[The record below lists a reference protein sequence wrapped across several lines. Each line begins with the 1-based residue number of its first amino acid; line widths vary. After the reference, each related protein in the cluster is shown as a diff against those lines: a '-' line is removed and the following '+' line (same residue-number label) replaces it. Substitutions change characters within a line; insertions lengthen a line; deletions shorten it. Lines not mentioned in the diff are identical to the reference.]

1 MALYQTEKID
11 TNKLMQLLES
21 PEESQLKSFAKLLNS
36 NEIANDYF
44 SESPAVWH
52 DDAVGWVRDRFSKQD
67 WYADLSE
74 AEMIAW
80 DYAMMK
86 ILGSKELRSSLRF
99 TRFPIDGIPTI
110 LFDAAAESLRQRG
123 EKNSFLKM
131 RPLRF
136 IELPQHIATLD
147 PYDRLYWPE
156 HAVVLPTDAALMI
169 DVFNQYESLVDGLVP
184 ADDKLAGELDADGPT
199 AIGDLPHL
207 LKLLSEL
214 AKSNS
219 TWFAPLD
226 C

>member
-1 MALYQTEKID
+1 MALYHTEKID

-21 PEESQLKSFAKLLNS
+21 PEGSQLKLFAKLLNS

-67 WYADLSE
+67 WYADLNE
-74 AEMIAW
+74 PEMIAW

-86 ILGSKELRSSLRF
+86 TLGSKELRSSFRF
-99 TRFPIDGIPTI
+99 KRFPIDGMPTI

-123 EKNSFLKM
+123 EKNSFLRM

-156 HAVVLPTDAALMI
+156 HAVVLPADAALMI
-169 DVFNQYESLVDGLVP
+169 DVFNQYESLIDGLVP
-184 ADDKLAGELDADGPT
+184 VDDRLAGELDADGPT
-199 AIGDLPHL
+199 AIEDLPHL
-207 LKLLSEL
+207 LTFLSEL

-219 TWFAPLD
+219 TWFAPVD